1 MWLSLLQEL
10 ELGMASDVLLINH
23 HRLGQ
28 QTWEIVVPTEVCVPL
43 TSLLLVF
50 LLY

>member
-23 HRLGQ
+23 AGHDVMTYLRVTMLPAG
-28 QTWEIVVPTEVCVPL
+28 
-43 TSLLLVF
+43 
-50 LLY
+50 